1 MYQAICYSFTA
12 IKVES
17 TKIDLA
23 VNERK
28 TKYMLSTS
36 KDVWPTDPHITADNY
51 NFDIVNEFILAPS
64 LPPKNVSLEI
74 KRRITLASKCYY
86 SSIGN

>member
-51 NFDIVNEFILAPS
+51 NFDIVKEFILAPF
-64 LPPKNVSLEI
+64 LPPKMSVWRSDAGSLLPANATI
-74 KRRITLASKCYY
+74 AQ
-86 SSIGN
+86 